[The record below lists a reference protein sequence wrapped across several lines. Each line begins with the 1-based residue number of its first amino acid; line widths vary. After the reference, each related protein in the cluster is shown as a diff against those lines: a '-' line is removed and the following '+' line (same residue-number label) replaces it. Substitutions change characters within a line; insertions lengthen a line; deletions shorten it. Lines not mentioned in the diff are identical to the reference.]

1 MTLTSLLVE
10 VGRVLEAAGG
20 IAQYVLVFVLAAIPL
35 VEALVVV
42 PVAIGLGLDPVATG
56 VAAFTG
62 NVASLYA
69 FVCLH
74 ERVAGWLRSRRVS
87 QTTGSRSARA
97 RRLWKRYGVAGLSLS
112 GPAVTGAHV
121 AAFVALVAGSSG
133 RTVAGWLTVSV
144 GVWTGLAVA
153 GSVVGTSLLGVV

>member
-1 MTLTSLLVE
+1 MTNTSLLVD
-10 VGRVLEAAGG
+10 VGWMLESAGG

-56 VAAFTG
+56 LAAFTG

-74 ERVAGWLRSRRVS
+74 ERLADWWRNQQTSH
-87 QTTGSRSARA
+87 TTGERSARA

-112 GPAVTGAHV
+112 GPAVTGAHI

-144 GVWTGLAVA
+144 AVWTGLAVA
-153 GSVVGTSLLGVV
+153 GSVVGASLLGVA